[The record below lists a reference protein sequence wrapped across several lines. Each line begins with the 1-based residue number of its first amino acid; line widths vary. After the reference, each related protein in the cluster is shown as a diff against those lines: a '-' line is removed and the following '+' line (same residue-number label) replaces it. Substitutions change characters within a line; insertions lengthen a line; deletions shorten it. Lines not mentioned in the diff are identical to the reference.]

1 VGACDKARKVNTIKR
16 LTTMAEE
23 KNILEQAKEM
33 LGSKMADAG
42 NLMESAKNLVGDK
55 DGDGDVDLDDVK
67 AKVKEIVP
75 NMEGVVD
82 KAVDFV
88 KDKLDKK

>member
-1 VGACDKARKVNTIKR
+1 
-16 LTTMAEE
+16 MAEE

-42 NLMESAKNLVGDK
+42 NLMESAKSLVGDK

-67 AKVKEIVP
+67 KSCPIWRASSTRLSIS
-75 NMEGVVD
+75 
-82 KAVDFV
+82 
-88 KDKLDKK
+88 LRTS